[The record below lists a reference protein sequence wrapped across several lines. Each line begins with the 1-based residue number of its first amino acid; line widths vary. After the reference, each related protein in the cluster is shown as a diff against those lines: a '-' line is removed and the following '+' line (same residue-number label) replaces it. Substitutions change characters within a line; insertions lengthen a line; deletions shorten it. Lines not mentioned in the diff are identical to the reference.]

1 MAKKTIIPQ
10 AVNLINEICDLVR
23 TYVID
28 NKSKRNFCQYDFCKE
43 TGISSNIYGHLNGNK
58 QGGMNL
64 NSACLLLDA
73 IGYELKIVKKEDKK
87 IVKYMKGKNMKEY
100 KYYLRKNGNKYEIC
114 DPLTDQR
121 VSNEPPVYTYEKAK
135 WRVNELNGVENE
147 GFEPIE

>member
-28 NKSKRNFCQYDFCKE
+28 NKSKRNFWQYDFCKE

-87 IVKYMKGKNMKEY
+87 IVQWTIFPTRLGDSPHLHQKSRN
-100 KYYLRKNGNKYEIC
+100 
-114 DPLTDQR
+114 
-121 VSNEPPVYTYEKAK
+121 
-135 WRVNELNGVENE
+135 LNRDYHL
-147 GFEPIE
+147 FIL